1 MIVDEKLIQIVISSV
16 ILRRTCLL
24 FYSNNLYCSKV
35 GLSLNPITG
44 NKKYAIAIALSV
56 IVVSSIFIT
65 GLLLQHDPKQQALN
79 TLDSNIRS
87 VMNDQHIPGVA
98 ACTVKNGVVEWMGTY
113 GYSNLEQNISVT
125 SDTIFMLGSIS
136 KVATGIA
143 FMQLF
148 ERGLIDLDDDIDDYL
163 PFDIDHPDYP
173 ETAITPRMLLSHV
186 SGIRDNWLVLG
197 PLEVSGMDS
206 PLSLEEF
213 TQNYLTSTGTY
224 YYTANFNDAE
234 PGTEYDYT
242 NVGSTLIAYLV
253 EVVSNTTFEEYC
265 QQNIFLPLSMNETSW
280 FLENLDNDIM
290 AIPYLYT
297 GSGFTP
303 YGHYS
308 SAVYPCGFMRTS
320 VHQQTQLL
328 TVLMEGGTIGNI
340 TILSNSSLQLMM
352 TLHYP
357 SIVPNY
363 GLYLQSSGVLWGHGG
378 SGPGVATRML
388 FYPEVHEGVI
398 VMMNLENHVAV
409 NSIHN
414 HILDCMRTAF
424 NWLT

>member
-1 MIVDEKLIQIVISSV
+1 M
-16 ILRRTCLL
+16 
-24 FYSNNLYCSKV
+24 
-35 GLSLNPITG
+35 NPITG
-44 NKKYAIAIALSV
+44 NKKYVIVTALSV

-65 GLLLQHDPKQQALN
+65 GFLLQQDPKQQALD
-79 TLDSNIRS
+79 TLDSNILS

-98 ACTVKNGVVEWMGTY
+98 ACAVKNGVVEWMGTY
-113 GYSNLEQNISVT
+113 GYANLEQNISVT
-125 SDTIFMLGSIS
+125 SDTIFMLGSLS
-136 KVATGIA
+136 KIVTGIA

-148 ERGLIDLDDDIDDYL
+148 EMGYIDLDDDINEYL
-163 PFDIDHPDYP
+163 PFEVVHPDYP
-173 ETAITPRMLLSHV
+173 EITITPRMLLSHV

-213 TQNYLTSTGTY
+213 TQNYLTTAGTY
-224 YYTANFNDAE
+224 YSPINFNDAE
-234 PGTEYDYT
+234 PGTEFDYT

-265 QQNIFLPLSMNETSW
+265 QQNIFLPLGMNETSW

-297 GSGFTP
+297 GSSFIP

-320 VHQQTQLL
+320 IHQETQLL
-328 TVLMEGGTIGNI
+328 TMLMEGGTINNT

-357 SIVPNY
+357 SIIPSY
-363 GLYLQSSGVLWGHGG
+363 GLYFQNSGVLWGHGG

-388 FYPEVHEGVI
+388 FYPEAHEGVI
-398 VMMNLENHVAV
+398 VMLNLENHAAL

-414 HILDCMRTAF
+414 HILDCMRTIYG
-424 NWLT
+424 WLT